1 MAGALNR
8 YCSHASP
15 CEAFFVSA
23 AQRKSQK
30 TREKRRQTAFYAVCV
45 HRGACYW
52 AQPGGGVNSNQFRK
66 EALIMKRHFLPH
78 AACALFLGVCLALLP
93 GMQTDPA
100 LAQEAAV
107 MSSSAAGYWGG
118 DGEDWKYF
126 LPDGAPLKKSWLRSE
141 EHTSELQSHAY

>member
-1 MAGALNR
+1 MHVLSLYYGMGRMRKGCSPDGENCSSSG

-107 MSSSAAGYWGG
+107 MSSSAAG
-118 DGEDWKYF
+118 
-126 LPDGAPLKKSWLRSE
+126 
-141 EHTSELQSHAY
+141 